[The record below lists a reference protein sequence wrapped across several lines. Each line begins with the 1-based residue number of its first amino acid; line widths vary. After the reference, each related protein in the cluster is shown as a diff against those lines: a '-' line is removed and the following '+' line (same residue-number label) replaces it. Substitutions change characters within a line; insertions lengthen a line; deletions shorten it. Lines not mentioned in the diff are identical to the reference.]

1 MTSPGTALWFSS
13 FPIISVSV
21 GHSCHEGKEDIHGTI
36 VSCQHAHCQFA
47 IDLLLLSPIGTG
59 ELTAISLGEKVILL
73 YFEYDNK
80 GASVNSGK
88 NYKSG
93 ITVSDLLLSSPSF
106 FEYY

>member
-21 GHSCHEGKEDIHGTI
+21 GLWGRKTDIHSTI
-36 VSCQHAHCQFA
+36 FSCQHTHCQFA
-47 IDLLLLSPIGTG
+47 IGLLLLSPIGTG

-93 ITVSDLLLSSPSF
+93 ITILDLLLSTPSF